1 MTKENKLFTRN
12 TYIDEFSRLDRTF
25 RKWHWVVLFP
35 KLFPRVSSR
44 GLRKSFRSIF
54 ILRVRSL
61 KYENSLISNGDGFP
75 DIEVLSV
82 VAGKD
87 LITLPYTLKSVLKNS
102 LNPIAQITIVCPKAE
117 IDACASVLKRLDIS
131 TPIRILDEDHVVPE
145 STRSAI
151 KAKFPHRYWW
161 VLQQFLAIKF
171 ISESTK
177 QGVLLINA
185 DTILIKKAHWLNASG
200 KQILL
205 PSLDFH
211 LPYYKLLGKFFKFT
225 KHPTHTFVTH
235 HMLFQP
241 LKFAAIFKKRGFKNV
256 EEFSLTAL
264 ELSDAN
270 ESSPLCVEFEPYAQG
285 MMADYLDFVSLRK
298 FSNLGLPRTPEN
310 LKLIDDLIEA
320 KVTLPY
326 NSISLHDYL

>member
-1 MTKENKLFTRN
+1 MFTRN

-25 RKWHWVVLFP
+25 RRWHWVVLFP
-35 KLFPRVSSR
+35 KLFPRVSGR
-44 GLRKSFRSIF
+44 DLRKSVRSMF
-54 ILRVRSL
+54 IRRVRSL
-61 KYENSLISNGDGFP
+61 KYENSLISNGAGFP

-87 LITLPYTLKSVLKNS
+87 LAILPYTLKSVLKNS
-102 LNPIAQITIVCPKAE
+102 LNPIAQMTIVCPNAE
-117 IDACASVLKRLDIS
+117 MDACTSVLMGLGIS
-131 TPIRILDEDHVVPE
+131 TPIRILDEDHVAPE
-145 STRSAI
+145 SLRSAI
-151 KAKFPHRYWW
+151 KEKFPHRYGW
-161 VLQQFLAIKF
+161 VLQQFLAIKI
-171 ISESTK
+171 ISESK
-177 QGVLLINA
+177 EDGVLLINS
-185 DTILIKKAHWLNASG
+185 DTILIKKAHWLNGMG
-200 KQILL
+200 KQILM

-211 LPYYKLLGKFFKFT
+211 SPYYKLLVTLLKFT
-225 KHPTHTFVTH
+225 KNPTHTFVTH

-241 LKFAAIFKKRGFKNV
+241 LKFEAILKKRGFKNV

-264 ELSDAN
+264 ELSDGN

-326 NSISLHDYL
+326 NSVSLHDYL